1 MDDTSLNEIISEL
14 PEKCIALMEDIDAAF
29 LSSVTRENESQEKSP
44 VDKKNGEAG
53 GQQGKGPSES
63 NSRITLSGLLNAL
76 DGVGAQEGRLLFAT
90 TNKYSALDPAL
101 CRPGR
106 MDLHI
111 EFKLASKYQADELFK
126 CFYLPSD
133 DFSSTPSDA
142 VDDEKAETE
151 SVDSGYAEKLSEP
164 PSTTLSAMDAPAC
177 LGSTHSARVPVLTRG
192 QVTHLAKKFAD
203 AIPEREFSMASL
215 QGYLMGYKTR
225 PFDAVKEASS
235 WVEKERSE
243 QIRKQKADSSSPA
256 LPSANKSEKEGIPD
270 TKDVTPAP

>member
-1 MDDTSLNEIISEL
+1 MDDTSLNEIISAL

-44 VDKKNGEAG
+44 VDKKHSEAG
-53 GQQGKGPSES
+53 GKGPPES

-133 DFSSTPSDA
+133 DFSATPSDA
-142 VDDEKAETE
+142 VDDGDAETE
-151 SVDSGYAEKLSEP
+151 SIDSGYSSVAEKVAEP
-164 PSTTLSAMDAPAC
+164 PSTTLSATDAPAC
-177 LGSTHSARVPVLTRG
+177 IGSTHSARVPVLTRG

-203 AIPEREFSMASL
+203 TIPEREFSMASL

-225 PFDAVKEASS
+225 PFDAVKEASR

-243 QIRKQKADSSSPA
+243 QLRKQKADSSSPA
-256 LPSANKSEKEGIPD
+256 LTSTITSEKDGIPD
-270 TKDVTPAP
+270 TKEVTPAP